1 MLYTQLTK
9 KAINIAYNKHN
20 GQIGKDGIPYFC
32 HPYHVAERVDE
43 LCERTNMSKKE
54 HEALIC
60 IAFLHDILEDTDTT
74 VNELYGEG
82 FSDNIVHAV
91 IALTRRKRETY
102 QDYIERCRENTYAA
116 VIKTFDLIHNMN
128 LNRLDAPTNVDKK
141 RYEKYKKALDLLNTS
156 KEDES

>member
-9 KAINIAYNKHN
+9 KAINIAYNKHS

-32 HPYHVAERVDE
+32 HPYHVAERIDE

-60 IAFLHDILEDTDTT
+60 VALLHDVLEDTDMTID
-74 VNELYGEG
+74 NLYQEG
-82 FSDNIVHAV
+82 FSDNIVHAI

-102 QDYIERCRENTYAA
+102 RDYIERCGENTYAA
-116 VIKTFDLIHNMN
+116 VVKTFDLVHNMN
-128 LNRLDAPTNVDKK
+128 LSRLDAPTSIDEK
-141 RYEKYKKALDLLNTS
+141 RYKKYKKALDLLNTS
-156 KEDES
+156 KGNKP